1 MLMPM
6 MNIWVVRMSMIYP
19 LMSMHVTV
27 RLGQKRWI
35 VMMLVVL
42 IMTVPVVMLKRL
54 MPVPVFV
61 PFSQM

>member
-1 MLMPM
+1 
-6 MNIWVVRMSMIYP
+6 MIYP